1 MKRRH
6 VAFITLIVLAMPL
19 LSCALLQ
26 QSALIKPEVTIERF
40 DIESISLRDIRL
52 LIEIGIT
59 NPYPVNV
66 RLERIAAKLL
76 VEKNQLFQTN
86 TRRGLRMSPGKKEC
100 ASFVVNLKYADI
112 WRIVSSYA
120 EKDYLESELSGEVVL
135 GLLKSGSKGADFLDS
150 LAIPFQWSKRIPAIK
165 PEIRIINFKIQTPS
179 REDVLKSS
187 LAELL
192 AGRQGTGPTRLELE
206 LPVSFDIE
214 LKNNAGTRILVKDM
228 HYDFYVDGESLIRGE
243 TGEVS
248 TNGNI
253 TVARIRNA
261 VRLRSMS
268 ESLIKALKKRRADYA
283 LKGHSTVRLP
293 EAIKADPLKLVLDE
307 KGSFSP

>member
-1 MKRRH
+1 M
-6 VAFITLIVLAMPL
+6 TLIVLALPM

-40 DIESISLRDIRL
+40 DIESISLRDISL

-66 RLERIAAKLL
+66 RFERIAARLL
-76 VEKNQLFQTN
+76 VEKNQVFQTN
-86 TRRGLRMSPGKKEC
+86 TKRGLRMAPGKKER

-112 WRIVSSYA
+112 WKIVSRYA
-120 EKDYLESELSGEVVL
+120 EKDHLESELSGEVVL

-150 LAIPFQWSKRIPAIK
+150 LAVPFQWNKRIPAIK
-165 PEIRIINFKIQTPS
+165 PEIRIVNFKIQTS
-179 REDVLKSS
+179 SHEDVLKSS

-192 AGRQGTGPTRLELE
+192 AGKNGTASTRLELD

-214 LKNNAGTRILVKDM
+214 LKNNAGTRIMVKDM
-228 HYDFYVDGESLIRGE
+228 HYNFYVNGESLIRGE

-248 TNGNI
+248 ANGNT
-253 TVARIRNA
+253 TVVSIRNA

-268 ESLIKALKKRRADYA
+268 ESLIKALKKRNADYA
-283 LKGHSTVRLP
+283 LKGYSTVRLP
-293 EAIKADPLKLVLDE
+293 EAIKADPLKLVLNE